1 MSLIVDHMPE
11 LGITRLS
18 RWIFNCYVL
27 EGDEGPVVV
36 DPGTRRMALDV
47 ASYLGPRAADVHAIV
62 ATHGHTDHVGGAP
75 TLSAMTGA
83 TVHVAPKT
91 LDYIAGE
98 RPPSVPSSALAFA
111 PVLVG
116 QPLDLDVLRSSAG
129 DALRA
134 GYGTPLGWRWT
145 GPAPLGTLTDGVT
158 VPGAGAWTVHSAAG
172 HTPDSVVL
180 WNEEAGVLIAGDAVA
195 TARGRA
201 LIAPITFD
209 APAAPATAAHL
220 HALPARHLLPGH
232 GLPLHRVSVW

>member
-1 MSLIVDHMPE
+1 MSLIVDRMPE

-27 EGDEGPVVV
+27 DGDDGPVVV

-47 ASYLGPRAADVHAIV
+47 TAYLGSHAVDVAAIV

-83 TVHVAPKT
+83 AVNVAPKT
-91 LDYIAGE
+91 LDYVGGE
-98 RPPSVPSSALAFA
+98 KTPSVPSAVLGFA

-116 QPLDLDVLRSSAG
+116 QPIDLDVLRSSAR
-129 DALRA
+129 DVLRA

-145 GPAPLGTLTDGVT
+145 GPAPIGSLADGIA
-158 VPGAGAWTVHSAAG
+158 VPGASAWTVHAAAG

-180 WNEEAGVLIAGDAVA
+180 FNVSTGALISGDAVA

-201 LIAPITFD
+201 LLAPITFD
-209 APAAPATAAHL
+209 AADAPATAERL
-220 HALPARHLLPGH
+220 RALPVAHLLPGH
-232 GLPLHRVSVW
+232 GLPVHGTVW